1 MPPLPHAA
9 TMVGLPAGIFTLPK
23 IDESPALLKCPA
35 AEAINPYRDG
45 LVSVLSSV
53 ETGAVHLH
61 ASCPR

>member
-1 MPPLPHAA
+1 
-9 TMVGLPAGIFTLPK
+9 MVGLPAGIFTLPK